1 MNLHLFENSAARAP
15 SQLVTAAIDTDCA
28 AAVTKVDITSGDGC
42 ATDAPAL
49 SQDAAERS
57 SRVIHLLDEG
67 ERGNSA
73 AQMPPLD
80 PRSAGIGLRRRCERT
95 EAQAR
100 GACARLGG
108 DGELSEASP
117 RKLAGPGVNGDDS
130 DEQLVLRVQFG
141 DEEALALLRA
151 RYHGLLQSQALRL
164 LRSPEEADDV
174 VSEVFIEVWQRAS
187 CYHQEWARAV
197 AWLVTLVR
205 RRAIDRLRVR
215 QRQRKVE
222 VGLSQKQLS
231 CTPDAGSP
239 VEEEM
244 RLGEIRAVLESALNR
259 LPEEQGKA
267 VWMAY
272 YKGFS
277 QKEISKITKA
287 PVGTV
292 KTRLEI
298 GLRKMRQR
306 LSREESIL
314 NALRGTGTGRSAAR
328 EESNLAGGLVA
339 EKVSRGEE
347 ARQG

>member
-1 MNLHLFENSAARAP
+1 MNLHVFENSAARAP
-15 SQLVTAAIDTDCA
+15 SELVTASIDTACA
-28 AAVTKVDITSGDGC
+28 AAVCAAAVATGNVTIVDES
-42 ATDAPAL
+42 AAEAPAPGKE
-49 SQDAAERS
+49 AAERS
-57 SRVIHLLDEG
+57 SSVLREADGG
-67 ERGNSA
+67 ERGNSVA
-73 AQMPPLD
+73 RTPLLD
-80 PRSAGIGLRRRCERT
+80 PQFAGADRRGRCERAEEQT
-95 EAQAR
+95 R
-100 GACARLGG
+100 GAGARLGG
-108 DGELSEASP
+108 DGESSEAFP
-117 RKLAGPGVNGDDS
+117 RKPSGQGGDVS
-130 DEQLVLRVQFG
+130 DEQLVLRVQFA

-164 LRSPEEADDV
+164 LRSSEEADDV

-231 CTPDAGSP
+231 CTLDGGSP

-259 LPEEQGKA
+259 LPEEQGRA

-277 QKEISKITKA
+277 QKEISRITKA

-339 EKVSRGEE
+339 GDLTRGE
-347 ARQG
+347 

>member
-1 MNLHLFENSAARAP
+1 MNLHLLENSAARAP
-15 SQLVTAAIDTDCA
+15 SGAVTARTATSSCVNA
-28 AAVTKVDITSGDGC
+28 LTSGDVTNGNGG
-42 ATDAPAL
+42 AADAPAP
-49 SQDAAERS
+49 SEEPSERS
-57 SRVIHLLDEG
+57 SRVIHQGDDCG
-67 ERGNSA
+67 RGNSA
-73 AQMPPLD
+73 ARML
-80 PRSAGIGLRRRCERT
+80 PRDIHPEGGSRGGRCEQT

-100 GACARLGG
+100 GAGAGLCG
-108 DGELSEASP
+108 DVALSEAFLGDLP
-117 RKLAGPGVNGDDS
+117 RGGAGQGGDGDDS

-151 RYHGLLQSQALRL
+151 RYHGLLQSQALRF

-174 VSEVFIEVWQRAS
+174 LSEVFIEVWQRAS

-215 QRQRKVE
+215 QRQRKIE

-231 CTPDAGSP
+231 CAPDAGSP

-259 LPEEQGKA
+259 LPKEQGRV

-314 NALRGTGTGRSAAR
+314 NALRGTGAGRSFAR
-328 EESNLAGGLVA
+328 GEGTPEGRLVA
-339 EKVSRGEE
+339 EE
-347 ARQG
+347 

>member
-1 MNLHLFENSAARAP
+1 MRWMKVSVGIQSRRCRRLILS
-15 SQLVTAAIDTDCA
+15 SQ
-28 AAVTKVDITSGDGC
+28 
-42 ATDAPAL
+42 
-49 SQDAAERS
+49 E
-57 SRVIHLLDEG
+57 E
-67 ERGNSA
+67 
-73 AQMPPLD
+73 
-80 PRSAGIGLRRRCERT
+80 AGGGRCERT

-100 GACARLGG
+100 GAGARLGG
-108 DGELSEASP
+108 DGELSEAFP
-117 RKLAGPGVNGDDS
+117 RKRAGQGGDDS

-164 LRSPEEADDV
+164 VRSPEEADDV

-222 VGLSQKQLS
+222 VGLSQKQVS
-231 CTPDAGSP
+231 CTPDGGSP

-259 LPEEQGKA
+259 LPEEQGRA

-314 NALRGTGTGRSAAR
+314 NALRGAGTGRSVERELNMPEEPLAAQ
-328 EESNLAGGLVA
+328 ELT
-339 EKVSRGEE
+339 RGEE
-347 ARQG
+347 GRQDCKAAGAESIRGLQ